1 MSVGFSL
8 PPSIT
13 KPRRSSSKRLFHDS
27 AKLPDISNAKHA
39 HDASAGAIKTQNM
52 SSYRMCFPSVPND
65 TTRRTSELPLALQF
79 RNCHT
84 SDWDTIWQQFGIAV
98 SANHMDIRID
108 KRSEVSVRQQLAEQI
123 IFLIATEKVKPGE
136 ALPSVRE
143 LARRLKI
150 HHNTVSEAYK
160 DLARRTW
167 VVRRKGSRVV
177 VRLIGERAELTNRH
191 DVDDLINATIRV
203 ARERGFSLQ
212 ALRERVRT
220 RLLAEPPDHI
230 LVVEEEP
237 GLRGLLQQE
246 IRTALRQPVDGCSL
260 SELAAQ
266 SGLAIGA
273 LTVSGQYLIGDVDR
287 LVPKG
292 VPAIALAFSAADEH
306 LDLLRRLDHPSVIS
320 VVSVSRVFLQTAR
333 SLLAPAL
340 GRHHVMRDF
349 LFPPDDPKSLRAADL
364 VFADSI
370 ARLQVKHT
378 KVLEYRLIC
387 PSSLE
392 YVRTAM
398 ESYQMRLP

>member
-1 MSVGFSL
+1 
-8 PPSIT
+8 
-13 KPRRSSSKRLFHDS
+13 
-27 AKLPDISNAKHA
+27 
-39 HDASAGAIKTQNM
+39 
-52 SSYRMCFPSVPND
+52 
-65 TTRRTSELPLALQF
+65 
-79 RNCHT
+79 
-84 SDWDTIWQQFGIAV
+84 
-98 SANHMDIRID
+98 MDIRID

-177 VRLIGERAELTNRH
+177 VRSVGERAELTNGH

-203 ARERGFSLQ
+203 ARERGYSLQ

-230 LVVEEEP
+230 LVVEEEL
-237 GLRGLLQQE
+237 GLRRLLQQE

-260 SELAAQ
+260 SELAGQ
-266 SGLAIGA
+266 PGLAIGA
-273 LTVSGQYLIGDVDR
+273 LTVAGQYLIGDVDR
-287 LVPKG
+287 LVPKA

-306 LDLLRRLDHPSVIS
+306 LELLRRIDRPSVVC

-349 LFPPDDPKSLRAADL
+349 LFPPDDPKALRAADL
-364 VFADSI
+364 VFADSV
-370 ARLQVKHT
+370 ARSQVKHSR
-378 KVLEYRLIC
+378 VFEYRLIC

-392 YVRTAM
+392 YVGTAM
-398 ESYQMRLP
+398 KSYQMRLH

>member
-1 MSVGFSL
+1 
-8 PPSIT
+8 
-13 KPRRSSSKRLFHDS
+13 
-27 AKLPDISNAKHA
+27 
-39 HDASAGAIKTQNM
+39 
-52 SSYRMCFPSVPND
+52 
-65 TTRRTSELPLALQF
+65 
-79 RNCHT
+79 
-84 SDWDTIWQQFGIAV
+84 
-98 SANHMDIRID
+98 MDIRID
-108 KRSEVSVRQQLAEQI
+108 KSSEVSVRQQLAEQI

-177 VRLIGERAELTNRH
+177 VRSVGERAANRH

-266 SGLAIGA
+266 PGLAIGA

-306 LDLLRRLDHPSVIS
+306 LDLLRRLDHPSIIS

-370 ARLQVKHT
+370 ARSQVKHT

-398 ESYQMRLP
+398 ESYLMRLP

>member
-1 MSVGFSL
+1 
-8 PPSIT
+8 
-13 KPRRSSSKRLFHDS
+13 
-27 AKLPDISNAKHA
+27 
-39 HDASAGAIKTQNM
+39 
-52 SSYRMCFPSVPND
+52 
-65 TTRRTSELPLALQF
+65 
-79 RNCHT
+79 
-84 SDWDTIWQQFGIAV
+84 
-98 SANHMDIRID
+98 MDIRID
-108 KRSEVSVRQQLAEQI
+108 KRSEVPVRVQLAEQI
-123 IFLIATEKVKPGE
+123 IFLIATEKVEPGE

-177 VRLIGERAELTNRH
+177 VRSVGERAELTNGH

-203 ARERGFSLQ
+203 ARERGCSLQ

-230 LVVEEEP
+230 LVVEEEA
-237 GLRGLLQQE
+237 GLRRLLQQE
-246 IRTALRQPVDGCSL
+246 IRTALQQPVDGCSV
-260 SELAAQ
+260 SELGAQ
-266 SGLAIGA
+266 PGLAIGA
-273 LTVSGQYLIGDVDR
+273 LTVAGQYAIGDVDR
-287 LVPKG
+287 LVPKA
-292 VPAIALAFSAADEH
+292 VPAVALAFSAADEH
-306 LDLLRRLDHPSVIS
+306 LDLLRRLNHPSVIS

-349 LFPPDDPKSLRAADL
+349 LFPPDDPNVLRAADL
-364 VFADSI
+364 IFADSI
-370 ARLQVKHT
+370 ARSQVKHS
-378 KVLEYRLIC
+378 KVFEYRLIC

-398 ESYQMRLP
+398 KSYQIRLR

>member
-1 MSVGFSL
+1 
-8 PPSIT
+8 
-13 KPRRSSSKRLFHDS
+13 
-27 AKLPDISNAKHA
+27 
-39 HDASAGAIKTQNM
+39 
-52 SSYRMCFPSVPND
+52 
-65 TTRRTSELPLALQF
+65 
-79 RNCHT
+79 
-84 SDWDTIWQQFGIAV
+84 
-98 SANHMDIRID
+98 MDIRID
-108 KRSEVSVRQQLAEQI
+108 KSSEVSVRQQLAEQI

-177 VRLIGERAELTNRH
+177 VRSVGERAANRH

-266 SGLAIGA
+266 PGLAIGA

-306 LDLLRRLDHPSVIS
+306 LDLLRRLDHPSIIS

-398 ESYQMRLP
+398 DSYQMRLP